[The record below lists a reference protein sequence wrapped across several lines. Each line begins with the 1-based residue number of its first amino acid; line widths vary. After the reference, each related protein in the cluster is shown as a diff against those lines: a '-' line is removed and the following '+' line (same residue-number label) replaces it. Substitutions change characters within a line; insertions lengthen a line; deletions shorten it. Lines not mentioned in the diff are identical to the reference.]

1 LSAAVRAM
9 IPKIK
14 ENLPP
19 GIEIDVA
26 NDNSVFIDRSIKAV
40 YQTILEA
47 VVLVALVIF
56 FFLRTFRASI
66 IPLVTIPVALIG
78 TFSMMAL
85 FGFSINSL
93 TMLALVLA
101 LGLVVDDSIVVL
113 ENIYRHIEEGMTPFQ
128 GAIVGSKEIAFA
140 VVSMTLTLTAVFAP
154 LAFTPGRTGR
164 LFAEFAL
171 ALAGSVMVSGFVALT
186 LSPMMC
192 SKLLKHTEKHNWFD
206 SKMEVLLRGL
216 ENGYGRLLGWTLGD
230 ARMGPIRFSR
240 RWFVVGIMLSAAV
253 GTVVLFMQTKSELS
267 PMEDR
272 GVILTVINGPDG
284 ATMNYTMKYAEALEK
299 IGARYQADF
308 DRIFTVV
315 GNPTEA
321 QGNVFFRGLPWE
333 ERSRTT
339 MEVAREIT
347 PFVASMPGVT
357 AFPITPPSLG
367 QGFRERPLNFVI
379 LTSDSY
385 QNLSQVVRQ

>member
-1 LSAAVRAM
+1 
-9 IPKIK
+9 
-14 ENLPP
+14 
-19 GIEIDVA
+19 
-26 NDNSVFIDRSIKAV
+26 
-40 YQTILEA
+40 
-47 VVLVALVIF
+47 
-56 FFLRTFRASI
+56 
-66 IPLVTIPVALIG
+66 
-78 TFSMMAL
+78 MMAL

-101 LGLVVDDSIVVL
+101 IGLVVDDSIVVL
-113 ENIYRHIEEGMTPFQ
+113 ENVYRHIEEGMTPFQ

-140 VVSMTLTLTAVFAP
+140 VVSMTLTLAAVFAP

-171 ALAGSVMVSGFVALT
+171 ALAGSVIVSGFVALT

-192 SKLLKHTEKHNWFD
+192 SKLLKHSEKRNWFD
-206 SKMEVLLRGL
+206 RKMEVLLRGL
-216 ENGYGRLLGWTLGD
+216 ENGYSRLLGWTLGD
-230 ARMGPIRFSR
+230 ARLGPIHFSR

-253 GTVVLFMQTKSELS
+253 GTVVLFTQTKSELS

-315 GNPTEA
+315 GNPTVA

-339 MEVAREIT
+339 MDVAREIT

-367 QGFRERPLNFVI
+367 QGFRERPPPVAFKYRGRSRGTHI
-379 LTSDSY
+379 
-385 QNLSQVVRQ
+385 